1 VALRENARAMTYE
14 DLVAIARR
22 FEGQTLETV
31 TGKRFKVGISPHEL
45 FFTPESSGYG
55 QSDGRRA
62 HERFVD
68 RYNETGSLRP
78 SDYAEVSR
86 NATYLIGLLTT
97 AGEARTTAPHA

>member
-1 VALRENARAMTYE
+1 MTYE

-86 NATYLIGLLTT
+86 NATYLIGLLIA